1 MIAASLVELMGQTE
15 GLGGLLR
22 NRGGIGMRV
31 ANAGKRTSNGNA
43 SLLVLA
49 PGVPD
54 GTRGHLDA

>member
-1 MIAASLVELMGQTE
+1 MGQTE

-49 PGVPD
+49 PGVLD